1 MSGISV
7 LFCRKV
13 ARSHMKECN
22 LRFKTSAELKFET
35 FCLKFSAGNMK
46 GRLVFP
52 TMILLNVM
60 VFCQEEITFGTLSKA
75 DFGKATLIC

>member
-1 MSGISV
+1 
-7 LFCRKV
+7 
-13 ARSHMKECN
+13 MKECN

-60 VFCQEEITFGTLSKA
+60 VFCQKEITFGTLSKA
-75 DFGKATLIC
+75 DFGKATLIY